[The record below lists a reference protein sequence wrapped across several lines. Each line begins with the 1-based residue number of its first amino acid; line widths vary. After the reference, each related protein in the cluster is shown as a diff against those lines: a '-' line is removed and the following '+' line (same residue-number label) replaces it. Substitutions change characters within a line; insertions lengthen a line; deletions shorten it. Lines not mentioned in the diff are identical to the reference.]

1 MEPVKHG
8 YWVQLDV
15 WDKKVKENYTHVICP
30 VCINIVACGWKH
42 SFQIRTALNY
52 KYCPYC
58 GAKMD
63 SIKKE

>member
-1 MEPVKHG
+1 MEHG
-8 YWVQLDV
+8 YWVELDI
-15 WDKKVKENYTHVICP
+15 WDKRVKGNYTHVICSECTAD
-30 VCINIVACGWKH
+30 VGCGWKH
-42 SFQIRTALNY
+42 SFQIRKILNY